1 MRLDQILLDSNIIN
15 TQITLMKQASPL
27 KLTSPLSDIVL
38 NRFCEQILPK
48 IHDKIKWLK
57 LETSSMERILLA
69 ANSYFNL
76 RQLDL
81 FIMNI
86 ETDDMHLFNI
96 PTGAGYMTFGIESP
110 IFSSTLVE
118 LHMNVYRF
126 DDCLFLL
133 DGRLNQLQGYGQC
146 HIYSCPY
153 TLTYYDDITNNFPGG
168 LFNSVEKVRLFD
180 ERPFENEF
188 FIRISQA
195 FPFLKRITIVNRKP
209 QNFKQEQQ
217 LNDNTQKSSNIE
229 YSHLTMLHLLRVH
242 DDYVEQFL
250 FDTKTCL
257 SNYIQLAV

>member
-1 MRLDQILLDSNIIN
+1 MYYPSNEDIQC
-15 TQITLMKQASPL
+15 TF
-27 KLTSPLSDIVL
+27 TSFKDYQVISCID
-38 NRFCEQILPK
+38 
-48 IHDKIKWLK
+48 
-57 LETSSMERILLA
+57 
-69 ANSYFNL
+69 YFSK
-76 RQLDL
+76 
-81 FIMNI
+81 
-86 ETDDMHLFNI
+86 E
-96 PTGAGYMTFGIESP
+96 
-110 IFSSTLVE
+110 
-118 LHMNVYRF
+118 
-126 DDCLFLL
+126 
-133 DGRLNQLQGYGQC
+133 GYGQC

-257 SNYIQLAV
+257 SNYIQLAVEYEQLKRMTQNFTRDATRNNCLKIKRLCFHDCQQLPKHYQNYFPYLE